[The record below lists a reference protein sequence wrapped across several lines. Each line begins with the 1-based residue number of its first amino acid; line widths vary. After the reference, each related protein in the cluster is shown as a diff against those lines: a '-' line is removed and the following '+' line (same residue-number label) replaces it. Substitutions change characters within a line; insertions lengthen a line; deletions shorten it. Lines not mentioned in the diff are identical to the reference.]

1 MKKFKK
7 LVLPACFIIAASCVL
22 AVGCKDKTP
31 PDNGDDP
38 DQPAVETKVKPVTGI
53 DPVFVEELGWNNESP
68 AVIETEGVRYLY
80 YTRNSEAMGG
90 RSTVALRKGTKSGEN
105 WTYGEPSV
113 VLTPS
118 EDGAWDDSHVFAPA
132 VVQGKFTLDGTEYA
146 YLMAY
151 AGAGV
156 TNIQNAQIGLA
167 VSNSL
172 ESGWKKVGDPVITY
186 DRRDYSSE
194 GQLNATGA
202 TEPSLVSFDKEGK
215 AYLFYSLFAPSI
227 SATARFVEFDF
238 SDLDNVKSVKA
249 QYGSMIDA
257 KGAEDATADS
267 SLLNAD
273 FAFRKEAGEEYATLY
288 AVKDN
293 YPVETSRPTLPA
305 SVSLFKGGEYE
316 ALYRVVSDKTEAD
329 NLEPVW
335 SLMGR
340 IDFRKT
346 AILTD
351 EARKDGYARIF
362 SAAIV
367 KDSYG
372 YMLGETNAE
381 IVFSASPT
389 SAVKN
394 FAYAKSLHSLVLTL
408 Y

>member
-1 MKKFKK
+1 MKNFKK
-7 LVLPACFIIAASCVL
+7 LVLPMCFIIATSCAL
-22 AVGCKDKTP
+22 AVGCGGKTP
-31 PDNGDDP
+31 PDEGKDP
-38 DQPAVETKVKPVTGI
+38 ETPAESTIKPVTGI
-53 DPVFVEELGWNNESP
+53 DPIFVDQIGLNNESP
-68 AVIETEGVRYLY
+68 AVIEKEGVRYLY
-80 YTRNSEAMGG
+80 YTKNSEAMGG
-90 RSTVALRKGTKSGEN
+90 HSTVALRKGTKSGTS
-105 WTYGEPSV
+105 WTYGDASI

-132 VVQGKFTLDGTEYA
+132 VVQGKFTLDGTDYS

-186 DRRDYSSE
+186 DRKDYSSE

-215 AYLFYSLFAPSI
+215 VYLFYSLFAPSI

-238 SDLDNVKSVKA
+238 SDLDNVSSVKA
-249 QYGSMIDA
+249 QYGSMVAA
-257 KGAEDATADS
+257 KGADDATADP

-273 FAFRKEAGEEYATLY
+273 FAFKKADGEEYATLY

-293 YPVETSRPTLPA
+293 YPVESSRPMLPA

-335 SLMGR
+335 TSMGK

-346 AILTD
+346 AILSD

-372 YMLGETNAE
+372 YMLSDTQAE

-389 SAVKN
+389 SQVKN